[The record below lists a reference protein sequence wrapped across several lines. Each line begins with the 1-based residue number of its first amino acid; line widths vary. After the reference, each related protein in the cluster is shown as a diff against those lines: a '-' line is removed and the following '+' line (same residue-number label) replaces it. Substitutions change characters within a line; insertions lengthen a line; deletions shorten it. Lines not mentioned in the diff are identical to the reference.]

1 MKFSQKLAPA
11 PGIEIGA
18 PESPWMSV
26 TDDMCEQMVRE
37 IVAHEMGDYME
48 GTIEAGGLENY
59 KTKRITD
66 ICVSAVK
73 SLVGQVQKG
82 RIRSMEFE
90 KPFGRGSDIAPIRV
104 KVGDK
109 SILLR
114 GIIDRLDVLDTP
126 GGGQAVRIVD
136 YKTGNDEIKKEYYE
150 SGYKLQL
157 MVYMNAVLAGR
168 EEAQPAG
175 VFHFHIGELD
185 EADDDGKSSSKDV
198 GERRDKSYRLKGFVL
213 NEEHVIRAMDE
224 AFEKE
229 SDVIPVKVAKDE
241 SYKAAAKGR
250 LFSKEEFAELC
261 AVVDG
266 QVQRICQEIADG
278 AIDVAPRKT
287 GKDQTACKYCGYR
300 SICLFDTSFDGCRY
314 VKV

>member
-1 MKFSQKLAPA
+1 
-11 PGIEIGA
+11 
-18 PESPWMSV
+18 
-26 TDDMCEQMVRE
+26 
-37 IVAHEMGDYME
+37 
-48 GTIEAGGLENY
+48 
-59 KTKRITD
+59 
-66 ICVSAVK
+66 
-73 SLVGQVQKG
+73 
-82 RIRSMEFE
+82 
-90 KPFGRGSDIAPIRV
+90 
-104 KVGDK
+104 
-109 SILLR
+109 
-114 GIIDRLDVLDTP
+114 
-126 GGGQAVRIVD
+126 
-136 YKTGNDEIKKEYYE
+136 
-150 SGYKLQL
+150 
-157 MVYMNAVLAGR
+157 MVYMNAVLAGKQ
-168 EEAQPAG
+168 EAQPAG

-213 NEEHVIRAMDE
+213 NEENVIRAMDE

-261 AVVDG
+261 SVVDG
-266 QVQRICQEIADG
+266 QVQRICEEIADG